1 MNYPYAHE
9 IVPRVW
15 IGDRTSSQDKTFI
28 SQAKI
33 NVIVNCTRDL
43 PNFFEPVSL
52 IPLPAEIVDS
62 YFVKYYRVACEDN
75 GRPEELEAFLNGT
88 KLIIDAV
95 LEEYNKGKNILI
107 HCAAGQQR
115 SCAFAICLFK
125 RLGADLNT
133 AFQTILS
140 KRQMAFGFGRQIN
153 FKKSI
158 ELFI

>member
-52 IPLPAEIVDS
+52 IPLPAEIVDT

-75 GRPEELEAFLNGT
+75 GRP
-88 KLIIDAV
+88 
-95 LEEYNKGKNILI
+95 EEYNKGKNILI

-133 AFQTILS
+133 AFQTIVS